1 MRTRTVAV
9 FKNGSNRAIRLPK
22 DFDFDGVNEQEI
34 SRDGD
39 CIILRPVK
47 PNWISLQNEKKP
59 TVISCLNA
67 MILLTKDEL
76 FCEKKPICL
85 IQTFVLLSCVS
96 NLFLCSKNFKNV

>member
-47 PNWISLQNEKKP
+47 PN
-59 TVISCLNA
+59 
-67 MILLTKDEL
+67 
-76 FCEKKPICL
+76 
-85 IQTFVLLSCVS
+85 
-96 NLFLCSKNFKNV
+96 

>member
-47 PNWISLQNEKKP
+47 PNWISLQNEKKADSDFLLERDDIIDEGR
-59 TVISCLNA
+59 VIL
-67 MILLTKDEL
+67 
-76 FCEKKPICL
+76 
-85 IQTFVLLSCVS
+85 
-96 NLFLCSKNFKNV
+96 